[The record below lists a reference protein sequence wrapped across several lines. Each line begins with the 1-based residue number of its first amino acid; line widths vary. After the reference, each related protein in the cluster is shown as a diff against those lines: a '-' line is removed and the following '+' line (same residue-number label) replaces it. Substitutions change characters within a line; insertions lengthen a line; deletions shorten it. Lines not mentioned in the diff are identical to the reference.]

1 MFTKLVRIGRDTEVR
16 VIPGSGKSVATV
28 VAVFDVGIGE
38 KKHGSWI
45 EGALWEKRA
54 IALAPY
60 LKKGQQAVITYDDLE
75 AEVYEHNGKHKPKLK
90 ARIVD
95 VQLCGSKQESSQPA
109 QQQAP
114 QQQAQAQQAAP
125 PTDDEFGDDIPFS

>member
-28 VAVFDVGIGE
+28 VAVFDVGIGD

-75 AEVYEHNGKHKPKLK
+75 AEVYEHNGEHKPKLK

-95 VQLCGSKQESSQPA
+95 VQLCGSKQEAPQPA
-109 QQQAP
+109 QHQAAP
-114 QQQAQAQQAAP
+114 QQQPAAAQQP
-125 PTDDEFGDDIPFS
+125 GIDDFDDDIPF